1 MLIYTLQWND
11 GDYPQ
16 SLKDTLGDDLPTL
29 TQEEKDMIK
38 GSCDMF
44 AIDPYTSYYV
54 YALPDPEA
62 CISNSSAPG
71 FPECVGSTYEAPDGF
86 PVGPSADPGANWLYD
101 NPTGVRKFLSKITK
115 DLFPS
120 VPDIQVTEFGF
131 AEPFES
137 SLTSLQTILWDLR
150 RSDYYQGYLDN
161 ILAAIVYDGVNVT
174 GAWGWA
180 IFDSEFC
187 LFYLTLVYFERWSL
201 SPSGQKLTFISLDF
215 EWGSGQSTRFG
226 LQHVNYTDL
235 TRTPKASMFTFV
247 NWFKQHGAGVEGGHE
262 NSTYRMAR

>member
-1 MLIYTLQWND
+1 
-11 GDYPQ
+11 
-16 SLKDTLGDDLPTL
+16 
-29 TQEEKDMIK
+29 MIR
-38 GSCDMF
+38 GSSDFF

-54 YALPDPEA
+54 YGLEDPEA

-71 FPECVGSTYEAPDGF
+71 FPECVGSTYIAPDGF

-137 SLTSLQTILWDLR
+137 QLASLQTILWDLR

-180 IFDSEFC
+180 IFDSELLPVCSSWDILSFGIC
-187 LFYLTLVYFERWSL
+187 
-201 SPSGQKLTFISLDF
+201 SPSLFSWRQMLTIIVLDF

-247 NWFKQHGAGVEGGHE
+247 NWFKQHGAGVEGEHA
-262 NSTYRMAR
+262 NTTYRMAR

>member
-1 MLIYTLQWND
+1 MLTHNFQWND

-16 SLKDTLGDDLPTL
+16 SLKDTLGEDLPTL

-187 LFYLTLVYFERWSL
+187 LFLPNSCSFWTVVSFSFGANADFHCARFRMGLWPIHQVWSAACQLHGFDQDSEGEHVHFCELVQTAWRW
-201 SPSGQKLTFISLDF
+201 G
-215 EWGSGQSTRFG
+215 
-226 LQHVNYTDL
+226 
-235 TRTPKASMFTFV
+235 
-247 NWFKQHGAGVEGGHE
+247 
-262 NSTYRMAR
+262 

>member
-1 MLIYTLQWND
+1 
-11 GDYPQ
+11 
-16 SLKDTLGDDLPTL
+16 
-29 TQEEKDMIK
+29 MIA
-38 GSCDMF
+38 GSCDFF

-54 YALPDPEA
+54 YGLPDPEA
-62 CISNSSAPG
+62 CITNSSAPD

-101 NPTGVRKFLSKITK
+101 NPLGVRKFLSKITK
-115 DLFPS
+115 ELFPR

-137 SLTSLQTILWDLR
+137 ELTSLQTILWDLR

-180 IFDSEFC
+180 IFDSEYTVPDL
-187 LFYLTLVYFERWSL
+187 LFWSFLEVGGSREQERQMLTL
-201 SPSGQKLTFISLDF
+201 ISLDF

-247 NWFKQHGAGVEGGHE
+247 NWFKQHGAGVEEGGHE

>member
-1 MLIYTLQWND
+1 
-11 GDYPQ
+11 
-16 SLKDTLGDDLPTL
+16 
-29 TQEEKDMIK
+29 MIA
-38 GSCDMF
+38 GSADFF

-54 YALPDPEA
+54 YALDDPEA

-71 FPECVGSTYEAPDGF
+71 YPECVGSTYLAPDGF

-115 DLFPS
+115 DLFPR

-137 SLTSLQTILWDLR
+137 QLTSLQTILWDLR

-180 IFDSEFC
+180 IFDSELC
-187 LFYLTLVYFERWSL
+187 LE
-201 SPSGQKLTFISLDF
+201 SPCFRRMLTFISLDF

-247 NWFKQHGAGVEGGHE
+247 NWFKQHGAGVEVE
-262 NSTYRMAR
+262 QANATYRMAR

>member
-1 MLIYTLQWND
+1 MLTHFPQWND

-16 SLKDTLGDDLPTL
+16 SLKDTLGSDLPTL
-29 TQEEKDMIK
+29 TQSEKDMIK
-38 GSCDMF
+38 GSSDFF

-54 YALPDPEA
+54 YALEDPEA

-71 FPECVGSTYEAPDGF
+71 FPECVGSTYIAPDGF

-137 SLTSLQTILWDLR
+137 QLTSLQTILWDLR

-180 IFDSEFC
+180 IFDSE
-187 LFYLTLVYFERWSL
+187 YF
-201 SPSGQKLTFISLDF
+201 P
-215 EWGSGQSTRFG
+215 
-226 LQHVNYTDL
+226 
-235 TRTPKASMFTFV
+235 FV
-247 NWFKQHGAGVEGGHE
+247 
-262 NSTYRMAR
+262 

>member
-1 MLIYTLQWND
+1 MKWQWND

-16 SLKDTLGDDLPTL
+16 TLKDTLGDILPTL
-29 TQEEKDMIK
+29 TQDEKDLIK
-38 GSCDMF
+38 GSCDFF
-44 AIDPYTSYYV
+44 AIDPYTSYFAYGIE
-54 YALPDPEA
+54 DFDA
-62 CISNSSAPG
+62 CVSNSSAPG
-71 FPECVGSTYEAPDGF
+71 FPECAGSTQTAPDGF
-86 PVGPSADPGANWLYD
+86 PVGPAADPGASWLYD
-101 NPTGVRKFLSKITK
+101 TPEGVRKFLKTITK

-137 SLTSLQTILWDLR
+137 ELTSLQTILWDLR
-150 RSDYYQGYLDN
+150 RADYYQSYLDN

-180 IFDSEFC
+180 IFDSEYPVFSTQPMESD
-187 LFYLTLVYFERWSL
+187 LLTRHA
-201 SPSGQKLTFISLDF
+201 IDF

-247 NWFKQHGAGVEGGHE
+247 NWFKQHGGGSSE
-262 NSTYRMAR
+262 EPTNSTYRMMH

>member
-1 MLIYTLQWND
+1 MVQLWPCTCRPKINTIKPTSLLTRILKWND

-16 SLKDTLGDDLPTL
+16 SLKDTLGSDLPTL
-29 TQEEKDMIK
+29 TQAEKDMIA
-38 GSCDMF
+38 GSADFF

-54 YALPDPEA
+54 YALEDPEA

-71 FPECVGSTYEAPDGF
+71 YPECVGSTYLAPDGF

-115 DLFPS
+115 DLFPR

-137 SLTSLQTILWDLR
+137 QLTSLQTILWDLR

-180 IFDSEFC
+180 IFDSE
-187 LFYLTLVYFERWSL
+187 L
-201 SPSGQKLTFISLDF
+201 
-215 EWGSGQSTRFG
+215 
-226 LQHVNYTDL
+226 
-235 TRTPKASMFTFV
+235 
-247 NWFKQHGAGVEGGHE
+247 
-262 NSTYRMAR
+262 

>member
-1 MLIYTLQWND
+1 MLTHFLQWND

-16 SLKDTLGDDLPTL
+16 SLKDTLGSDLPTL
-29 TQEEKDMIK
+29 TQAEKDMIK
-38 GSCDMF
+38 GSSDFF

-54 YALPDPEA
+54 YALEDPEA
-62 CISNSSAPG
+62 CITNSSAPG
-71 FPECVGSTYEAPDGF
+71 FPECVGSTYIAPDGF
-86 PVGPSADPGANWLYD
+86 PVGPLADPGANWLYD

-137 SLTSLQTILWDLR
+137 QLTSLQTILWDLR

-180 IFDSEFC
+180 IFDSELCF
-187 LFYLTLVYFERWSL
+187 LGRSV
-201 SPSGQKLTFISLDF
+201 SGIC
-215 EWGSGQSTRFG
+215 
-226 LQHVNYTDL
+226 
-235 TRTPKASMFTFV
+235 
-247 NWFKQHGAGVEGGHE
+247 
-262 NSTYRMAR
+262 